1 MVQQKTKIHQLYI
14 GLSVLLSILSMS
26 CQAWVSTHQLV
37 VHPRHTYPSSLS
49 TRYPIRSSTGK
60 ESIIMFSD
68 ASSSS
73 SSVGVQSI
81 DLAGGNMNDNHE
93 EEGQWMANSI
103 IAWLDSEWIPQEV
116 HIQMANSAK
125 KSYMNCRE
133 SNTSDVM
140 DIMMQISN
148 DLDENWAKYND
159 DAFINAW
166 DIGNYCSDYLIK
178 KSGYEGC
185 ECSPEIF

>member
-1 MVQQKTKIHQLYI
+1 MNQTNLIRSI
-14 GLSVLLSILSMS
+14 CLSVLLSTLSMS
-26 CQAWVSTHQLV
+26 CQAWVSTQQLV
-37 VHPRHTYPSSLS
+37 VHPLHTNPSSLS
-49 TRYPIRSSTGK
+49 SRHPIRSSTGK
-60 ESIIMFSD
+60 ESIVMFSD
-68 ASSSS
+68 ASSSG
-73 SSVGVQSI
+73 SVGVQSI
-81 DLAGGNMNDNHE
+81 DLAGGKMNDNHD
-93 EEGQWMANSI
+93 EEGQLMANSV

-116 HIQMANSAK
+116 HVQMANSAK
-125 KSYMNCRE
+125 KSYIDCRE

-185 ECSPEIF
+185 DCSPEIL